1 MDAVLEKVAITKLS
15 ADPGNVR
22 KHGARNLE
30 AIKASL
36 RRFGQ
41 QKPIVVDAN
50 NVVRAGN
57 GTLAAAVELGWKEI
71 AIVRTQLADADAV
84 AYAIADNRTAEL
96 AEWDGEALSA
106 QLAAMDAQLQ
116 DAAGFADGE
125 LAKMLGNLEEMAAG
139 EGAAQAVPELFEVA
153 VKCRDEADQRALFER
168 LKAQGRE
175 CRVLTL

>member
-1 MDAVLEKVAITKLS
+1 MDAVLEKVAITKIS

-57 GTLAAAVELGWKEI
+57 GTLAAATELGWKEI
-71 AIVRTQLADADAV
+71 AIVRTQLTEADAV

-96 AEWDGEALSA
+96 AEWDEQALSE
-106 QLAAMDAQLQ
+106 QLAVMDAGLQ

-125 LAKMLGNLEEMAAG
+125 LAKMLGDLEEMAEG

-168 LKAQGRE
+168 LKAEGRE